1 MKCEFPI
8 QKAIDDKINKSKELS
23 VKKDRVV
30 NMIKA
35 NIEKMLA
42 PAPKANMGAVT
53 NDLINSVKKDVKLV
67 DKVKGTIE

>member
-1 MKCEFPI
+1 MKCEFSI

-53 NDLINSVKKDVKLV
+53 NDLINSVKKDVK
-67 DKVKGTIE
+67 

>member
-1 MKCEFPI
+1 MKCEFSI

-42 PAPKANMGAVT
+42 PAPKVNMDAVT
-53 NDLINSVKKDVKLV
+53 NDLINSVKKEIK
-67 DKVKGTIE
+67 